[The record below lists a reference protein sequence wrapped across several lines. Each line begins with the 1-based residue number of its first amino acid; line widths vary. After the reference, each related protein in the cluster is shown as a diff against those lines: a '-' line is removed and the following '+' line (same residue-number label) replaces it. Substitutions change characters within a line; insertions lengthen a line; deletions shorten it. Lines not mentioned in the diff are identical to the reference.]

1 MVRSISWRGVGLCFG
16 KGRNVKS
23 RELATFI
30 HVAIAGKL
38 AIVESPAL
46 GKEVRDWSV
55 LLKDALVETC
65 GEDNMEVGIF
75 KYNLSS
81 EIGMSVHFQLSCENP
96 S

>member
-1 MVRSISWRGVGLCFG
+1 L
-16 KGRNVKS
+16 
-23 RELATFI
+23 T
-30 HVAIAGKL
+30 
-38 AIVESPAL
+38 IVESPAL

-81 EIGMSVHFQLSCENP
+81 DQFTGNGYMDKSRELATFYIP
-96 S
+96 SFSKTKTHSSPRNGSHHLKA